1 MKNKSTS
8 CSAFFNPRV
17 LILLVIL
24 SGGGFLALY
33 ASARV
38 SDSLTA
44 ATAQSAQGKGF
55 SKTSGNAVHTSQPLD
70 SVQQAWAA
78 RFNGTGNDW
87 DQASAIAVDTSG
99 NVYVTGESTGSNG
112 EHDYAT
118 IKYDPSGQQLWVAR
132 YNGLGIFNSATAIAV
147 DTSGNVYV
155 TGESASGEFNGND
168 YATIKYNSAGQQQ
181 WVARYNGSVNSED
194 EATAIAVD
202 NVGNVYVTGTS
213 DGGFGTGYNYV
224 TIKYNSAGQQQWLTA
239 YNGPAIGDDGAA
251 AIVLDGLGNVYVTG
265 ASWGSFS
272 DYDYA
277 TIKYDSAGQEQWVAR
292 YNGPGDGIDAAHA
305 IAVDG
310 SGNVYVTGWSEGSG
324 SNFDYATIK
333 YDASGEQQW
342 VARYNGPGN
351 DLDQANG
358 IAIDGSGN
366 VYVIGFSWGSGTAMD
381 YATIK
386 YDSAGQQQWVARY
399 NGPGNN
405 WDQAFAVS
413 VDGLGNVY
421 VTGNSVGSGIGYD
434 YATVKYN
441 PLGEELWNIRYD
453 GPANGLDA
461 VNAMAIDGLGN
472 VYVTGISLTAGT
484 NYDFATIK
492 YVQTLSTPTPSPSPT
507 VIPTAT
513 PRITPTPTPRPHP
526 TPRHTPTPH
535 PRM

>member
-112 EHDYAT
+112 EHGNAT
-118 IKYDPSGQQLWVAR
+118 IAR
-132 YNGLGIFNSATAIAV
+132 PQTAIMGRPLQRTRHLTLPVPPAPL
-147 DTSGNVYV
+147 TLRNVYV

-366 VYVIGFSWGSGTAMD
+366 VYVIGFSWGSGT
-381 YATIK
+381 
-386 YDSAGQQQWVARY
+386 G
-399 NGPGNN
+399 G
-405 WDQAFAVS
+405 
-413 VDGLGNVY
+413 GL
-421 VTGNSVGSGIGYD
+421 
-434 YATVKYN
+434 
-441 PLGEELWNIRYD
+441 
-453 GPANGLDA
+453 
-461 VNAMAIDGLGN
+461 
-472 VYVTGISLTAGT
+472 
-484 NYDFATIK
+484 
-492 YVQTLSTPTPSPSPT
+492 
-507 VIPTAT
+507 
-513 PRITPTPTPRPHP
+513 
-526 TPRHTPTPH
+526 RHH
-535 PRM
+535 QRRLRGA